1 MVTQGHR
8 RRIIRVTPT
17 LSTDAYAQGDVLF
30 VATEIPHAVMGKGE
44 CSRLLAAFCLSQ
56 AHSNADDLDVYFTEA
71 NTALGTI
78 NATANISD
86 EDMEAIGVNM
96 IAKLDADQGSTS
108 TSIDTSRIYPV
119 LSLTGSSE
127 GYQPLGLIQAAAGS
141 TNVYVSGLLTSGT
154 TPTYAAYD
162 IDLIFHI
169 QYK

>member
-56 AHSNADDLDVYFTEA
+56 AHANADDLDVYFTEA

-86 EDMEAIGVNM
+86 GDIEAIGLFGIMKV
-96 IAKLDADQGSTS
+96 DADVAVTS
-108 TSIDTSRIYPV
+108 QLDTSKINQ
-119 LSLTGSSE
+119 LINLNGTLTS
-127 GYQPLGLIQAAAGS
+127 QPILLQAAADS
-141 TNVYVSGLLTSGT
+141 TSVYCQAIITSST
-154 TPTYAAYD
+154 TPTYAAD
-162 IDLIFHI
+162 DLDFIFHI
-169 QYK
+169 EY

>member
-17 LSTDAYAQGDVLF
+17 LDTNAYAQGDVLF

-86 EDMEAIGVNM
+86 ANIEAIGLCGIMKV
-96 IAKLDADQGSTS
+96 DADVAVTAQLDTSKVNQLINLNGALASQPILLQAATDSTS
-108 TSIDTSRIYPV
+108 VYFQAVITS
-119 LSLTGSSE
+119 
-127 GYQPLGLIQAAAGS
+127 
-141 TNVYVSGLLTSGT
+141 NT
-154 TPTYAAYD
+154 TPTYAAD
-162 IDLIFHI
+162 DLDFIFHI
-169 QYK
+169 EY

>member
-56 AHSNADDLDVYFTEA
+56 AHANAEDFDVYFTEA

-86 EDMEAIGVNM
+86 ANIEAIGLCGIMKV
-96 IAKLDADQGSTS
+96 DADVAVTAQLDTSKVNQLINLNGALASQPILLQAATDSTS
-108 TSIDTSRIYPV
+108 LYF
-119 LSLTGSSE
+119 
-127 GYQPLGLIQAAAGS
+127 QAII
-141 TNVYVSGLLTSGT
+141 TSGT
-154 TPTYAAYD
+154 TPTYAAD
-162 IDLIFHI
+162 DLDFIFHI
-169 QYK
+169 EY